1 MKKEYSWH
9 EYQDLIFQLIEKV
22 KSSHNEYDQVLC
34 LARVGLLVGDAF
46 NRALKLPLAVLF
58 TSSYKLNKQRGELY
72 IDNQIAKQTNHL
84 GKKILVVDDMVD
96 SGHTMVGVL
105 KNLQLTYNPE
115 ALHTAVIWKNACSV
129 YNPDFYVLYSPDNEW
144 IVQPF
149 EVFDE
154 HC

>member
-1 MKKEYSWH
+1 
-9 EYQDLIFQLIEKV
+9 
-22 KSSHNEYDQVLC
+22 
-34 LARVGLLVGDAF
+34 
-46 NRALKLPLAVLF
+46 
-58 TSSYKLNKQRGELY
+58 
-72 IDNQIAKQTNHL
+72 
-84 GKKILVVDDMVD
+84 MVD

-105 KNLQLTYNPE
+105 KNLQLNYNPE
-115 ALHTAVIWKNACSV
+115 ALHTAVIWKKACSV